1 VKLFQ
6 IEEPDGSPSDPDAP
20 GAAIGIDAS
29 GKLAEVAFAI
39 GGNAVILA
47 DREGFERDL
56 PVPALDATLETW
68 QTMFEGA
75 RIRAERNLGRPV
87 THAVLASAREPD
99 ESTLARLTQAA
110 VASGIELLLVLSWG
124 KLSLAASGSP
134 ALAVAELAE
143 DAAPP
148 PKAF

>member
-1 VKLFQ
+1 LKLFQ

-56 PVPALDATLETW
+56 QVPGPEGDW
-68 QTMFEGA
+68 QVLFEGA
-75 RIRAERNLGRPV
+75 KLRAERSLGRPV
-87 THAVLASAREPD
+87 THAVL
-99 ESTLARLTQAA
+99 TLAALPNRDLATRLIAA
-110 VASGIELLLVLSWG
+110 SEGAGLELLRMT
-124 KLSLAASGSP
+124 AANELPSTG
-134 ALAVAELAE
+134 ALAEAAAILAE
-143 DAAPP
+143 DMAPRP
-148 PKAF
+148 PGI